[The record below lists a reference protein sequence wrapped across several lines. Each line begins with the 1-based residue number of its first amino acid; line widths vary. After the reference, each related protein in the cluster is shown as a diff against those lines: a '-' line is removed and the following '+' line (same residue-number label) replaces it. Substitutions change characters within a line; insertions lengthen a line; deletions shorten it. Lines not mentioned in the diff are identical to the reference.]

1 MASISLEM
9 TNTLTDCD
17 KGYIDIRCDVVG
29 ESITEMSISLKRFER
44 GVKSVVVQ
52 VKGDVVMMISE
63 PANRTG
69 VLVNFSISDGNIS
82 YLSIRIM
89 SSMVNPLKD
98 HGPYQCLLTGLDTSY
113 GVVIKESSLKTLNY
127 TGNIRIIM
135 FI

>member
-9 TNTLTDCD
+9 TNRLTDCD

-29 ESITEMSISLKRFER
+29 ESFKEMSMSLQRLDR

-52 VKGDVVMMISE
+52 VKGDVVITISE
-63 PANRTG
+63 PANQTG
-69 VLVNFSISDGNIS
+69 VLVNFSISDNIS

-89 SSMVNPLKD
+89 SSMVKPLQDK
-98 HGPYQCLLTGLDTSY
+98 GPYQCFLTGLDTSY
-113 GVVIKESSLKTLNY
+113 AAITEKSSLKTLNY
-127 TGNIRIIM
+127 TGNIGILI